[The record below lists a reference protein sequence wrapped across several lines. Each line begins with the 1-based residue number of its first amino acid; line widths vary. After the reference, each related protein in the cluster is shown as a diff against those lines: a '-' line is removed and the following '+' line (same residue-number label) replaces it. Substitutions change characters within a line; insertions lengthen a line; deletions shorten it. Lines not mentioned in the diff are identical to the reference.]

1 MQSNELKAA
10 KREYKAAKLQTEKYR
25 EARNNTIS
33 QILRTNIPNWGGIRI
48 KYLNN

>member
-25 EARNNTIS
+25 ETRSNTVS
-33 QILRTNIPNWGGIRI
+33 RILRANIPNWGGII
-48 KYLNN
+48 VKYLNN

>member
-25 EARNNTIS
+25 EARNNTVS
-33 QILRTNIPNWGGIRI
+33 QILRTNIPNWGGITI
-48 KYLNN
+48 KFLNN